1 MMTTATKPTPEIT
14 RAAERYL
21 EQYGDPQVMNTY
33 LKVTVLALVAVCLA
47 LAVLVFKS
55 QKALASMHPLIIRI
69 NDVGR
74 AEAIDYRN
82 FQYRPQEAENKYY
95 LTRWAELYFT
105 RNRFT
110 IERDQ
115 TQARYFLNSDVQR
128 AVIAE
133 EQKNKVIQTY
143 RDDSLL
149 PYVDVEVKNVVLD
162 DLRQSP
168 YSARIEFEKV
178 YTNPTDHTEL
188 KRERWVASVTYV
200 FRENVKNN
208 ELAVNPLGLT
218 RHSAKRTN
226 PNPRSLRC
234 FVTLS
239 VWLVSPTRL

>member
-1 MMTTATKPTPEIT
+1 MNTATKATPEIT

-21 EQYGDPQVMNTY
+21 EQYGDPLVMNTY
-33 LKVTVLALVAVCLA
+33 LKITILCLAAVCLA
-47 LAVLVFKS
+47 LAALVFKS
-55 QKALASMHPLIIRI
+55 QKALASMRPLIVRI

-95 LTRWAELYFT
+95 LTRWAELYFS

-115 TQARYFLNSDVQR
+115 TDSLYFLNGDVQR

-133 EQKNKVIQTY
+133 EQKGKIIQTY
-143 RDDSLL
+143 RNDSTL
-149 PYVDVEVKNVVLD
+149 PYVDVEVKNIVLD

-178 YTNPTDHTEL
+178 YTNPADHTEL

-200 FRENVKNN
+200 FRDNVKNN

-218 RHSAKRTN
+218 IVRFRADQA
-226 PNPRSLRC
+226 
-234 FVTLS
+234 FGE
-239 VWLVSPTRL
+239 